1 MAIRLIAPRRGRPPK
16 FGRPART
23 VTLTLPEDVI
33 AALSEV
39 DPDLSRAAV
48 RLLAPAAH
56 DVVPFPPAELSQFRD
71 SAVIIVKPV
80 PALETIE
87 GVGLVPL
94 PDGRALLSLDPAM
107 TVHEFEL
114 KLRDLLDDEGAAL
127 LPRERSVLVSVS
139 EILRSARKAKKIT
152 IRQRSIIVLQS
163 TSHRRVSVS

>member
-1 MAIRLIAPRRGRPPK
+1 MAIRLLAPRRGRPPK

-48 RLLAPAAH
+48 QLLAPAAH

-80 PALETIE
+80 RALEAIE
-87 GVGLVPL
+87 GVFLVPL
-94 PDGRALLSLDPAM
+94 PDGRALVTLDAAM
-107 TVHEFEL
+107 TVNEFEL
-114 KLRDLLDDEGAAL
+114 KLRDLLDAEDAGL
-127 LPRERSVLVSVS
+127 LPRERSVLVSMS
-139 EILRSARKAKKIT
+139 AILRSARKAKKIT
-152 IRQRSIIVLQS
+152 VRQRTIIVLQS
-163 TSHRRVSVS
+163 TSHRRVSV

>member
-1 MAIRLIAPRRGRPPK
+1 MAIRLLAPRRGRPPK

-48 RLLAPAAH
+48 QLLAPAAH

-80 PALETIE
+80 RALEAIE
-87 GVGLVPL
+87 GVFLVPL
-94 PDGRALLSLDPAM
+94 PDGRALVTLDAAM
-107 TVHEFEL
+107 TVNEFEL
-114 KLRDLLDDEGAAL
+114 KLRDLLDAEDAGL
-127 LPRERSVLVSVS
+127 LPRERSVLVSMS

-152 IRQRSIIVLQS
+152 VRQRTIIVLQS
-163 TSHRRVSVS
+163 TSHRRVSV